1 MGLPLSYSGC
11 SRVTGDYEGAH
22 TGAWG
27 SETYDALEQFGSREN
42 LEERLLH
49 NPADARID
57 RKVLDYLREH
67 AGDCHLQA
75 GCLGLYVIVCF
86 VVAARLEWLDGGELP
101 GKSYAHEE
109 KRCNREPLTRRG
121 HFSVRRDEYRA
132 RDDAVPA
139 SR

>member
-1 MGLPLSYSGC
+1 MLSIDQALATELQ
-11 SRVTGDYEGAH
+11 RLLTITGDYEGAH

-67 AGDCHLQA
+67 AQQQ
-75 GCLGLYVIVCF
+75 
-86 VVAARLEWLDGGELP
+86 AAR
-101 GKSYAHEE
+101 
-109 KRCNREPLTRRG
+109 
-121 HFSVRRDEYRA
+121 
-132 RDDAVPA
+132 
-139 SR
+139 